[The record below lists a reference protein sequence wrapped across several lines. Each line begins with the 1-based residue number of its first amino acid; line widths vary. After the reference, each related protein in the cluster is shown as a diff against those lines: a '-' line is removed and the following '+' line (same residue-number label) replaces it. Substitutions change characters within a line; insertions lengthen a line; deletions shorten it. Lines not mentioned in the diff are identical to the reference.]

1 MHFNYTNFYLSTQ
14 GVNIM
19 ELVKNFIEYTMV
31 DCIIRNR
38 VVRNKIQVSFC
49 TYALTCHL
57 NQVRLR

>member
-1 MHFNYTNFYLSTQ
+1 
-14 GVNIM
+14 M